1 MRIAGSSHS
10 GTAESWRVA
19 AEQTQGQISEQTR
32 LFERARLEL
41 ARLHAS
47 GGVSLREVWLKLASL
62 VANALDV
69 DRVGVWVLVDEGRAI
84 RCRYLLQR
92 SSKDLFQG
100 AVLRAQDFPEYF
112 DALRA
117 RRTLPAADAQ
127 TSGLTRE
134 LRESYLQ
141 PLGITSMLDAPIYL
155 EGRVVGVV
163 CHEHVGPQ
171 RNWSGAESDFASAV
185 ADNIARLYHEHER
198 QSAQTALQAYEKH
211 LMELHRMEAM
221 GRIAAGI
228 AHDFRGVLGAAMGYA
243 ELIRR
248 VPQLPAD
255 ADRYSQRI
263 VEVLQRGS
271 AMTQEVMNF
280 GKDSPVSPRVIEVP
294 AIVESMGGMFRV
306 LLGSRIRL
314 HMHQEPAVSRIFIDA
329 SQLERL
335 LLNLVL
341 NARDAMPDG
350 GELTIS
356 TQDTVA
362 DDEDG
367 ESATFVAIAVADT
380 GVGMDSATRQNVF
393 KPFFTTKGTEG
404 TGLGLAIVEQ
414 IVLRAGGFIRLDSE
428 VGKGTT
434 VTIYMPRIAAA
445 L

>member
-1 MRIAGSSHS
+1 MA
-10 GTAESWRVA
+10 V
-19 AEQTQGQISEQTR
+19 EQIQGQVSEQTR

-47 GGVSLREVWLKLASL
+47 GGVPLRDVWLQLADL
-62 VANALDV
+62 VANALEV
-69 DRVGVWVLVDEGRAI
+69 DRVGVWVLIDEGRAI

-92 SSKDLFQG
+92 SSKDVFQG

-141 PLGITSMLDAPIYL
+141 PLNITSMLDAPIYL

-163 CHEHVGPQ
+163 CHEHIGPQ

-185 ADNIARLYHEHER
+185 ADNIARLYQEHER
-198 QSAQTALQAYEKH
+198 QNAQTALHAYERH

-248 VPQLPAD
+248 VPHLPAD

-280 GKDSPVSPRVIEVP
+280 GKDSPVTPRVIEIP
-294 AIVESMGGMFRV
+294 AIVESMSGMFRV
-306 LLGSRIRL
+306 LLGSIRL
-314 HMHQEPAVSRIFIDA
+314 HVHHEPAVSRVFIDA
-329 SQLERL
+329 SQLERV

-341 NARDAMPDG
+341 NARDAMPG
-350 GELTIS
+350 GGDLTI
-356 TQDTVA
+356 TTRDTVT

-367 ESATFVAIAVADT
+367 ESATFVAITIADT
-380 GVGMDSATRQNVF
+380 GVGMDAATRENVF
-393 KPFFTTKGTEG
+393 KPFFTTKGSEG
-404 TGLGLAIVEQ
+404 TGLGLAIVDQ

-428 VGKGTT
+428 VGRGTT
-434 VTIYMPRIAAA
+434 LSIFLPRIAAA

>member
-1 MRIAGSSHS
+1 MAAGQ
-10 GTAESWRVA
+10 V
-19 AEQTQGQISEQTR
+19 QGQISEQTR

-47 GGVSLREVWLKLASL
+47 GGVSLREVWRNLADL

-69 DRVGVWVLVDEGRAI
+69 DRVGVWVLIDEGRAL

-117 RRTLPAADAQ
+117 RRTLPAADAL

-163 CHEHVGPQ
+163 CHEHIGPQ
-171 RNWSGAESDFASAV
+171 RNWTGAESDFASAV

-198 QSAQTALQAYEKH
+198 QSAQTALQAYEQH

-294 AIVESMGGMFRV
+294 AIVDSMGGMFRV

-314 HMHQEPAVSRIFIDA
+314 HLAPEPAVSRVFIDA

-350 GELTIS
+350 GELTIA
-356 TQDTVA
+356 TKDTLA

-367 ESATFVAIAVADT
+367 ETATFVAITVTDT
-380 GVGMDSATRQNVF
+380 GIGMDAATRANVF
-393 KPFFTTKGTEG
+393 KPFFTTKGSEG

-414 IVLRAGGFIRLDSE
+414 IVLRAGGFIRLESE
-428 VGKGTT
+428 PRKGTT
-434 VTIYMPRIAAA
+434 ISIYMPRIAAA

>member
-1 MRIAGSSHS
+1 M
-10 GTAESWRVA
+10 A
-19 AEQTQGQISEQTR
+19 AEQDQGSVSQQTR

-47 GGVSLREVWLKLASL
+47 GGVSLREVWLKLADL

-112 DALRA
+112 QALRA

-134 LRESYLQ
+134 LREAYLQ

-163 CHEHVGPQ
+163 CHEHIGPQ

-198 QSAQTALQAYEKH
+198 QNAQTALDAYEQH

-248 VPQLPAD
+248 IPELPAD

-263 VEVLQRGS
+263 VEVLQRGN

-294 AIVESMGGMFRV
+294 AIVTSMGGMFRV
-306 LLGSRIRL
+306 LLGNRIKL
-314 HMHQEPAVSRIFIDA
+314 QLVCQPAVSRVFIDA
-329 SQLERL
+329 MQLERL

-350 GELTIS
+350 GELTIA
-356 TQDTVA
+356 TQDALATA
-362 DDEDG
+362 EDG
-367 ESATFVAIAVADT
+367 ESATFVAITVADT
-380 GVGMDSATRQNVF
+380 GVGMDTATRENVF
-393 KPFFTTKGTEG
+393 KPFFTTKGADG

-414 IVLRAGGFIRLDSE
+414 IVLRAGGFIRLESE
-428 VGKGTT
+428 LGKGTT
-434 VTIYMPRIAAA
+434 VSVYMPRIAAA
-445 L
+445 A

>member
-10 GTAESWRVA
+10 GTVGSLRVA
-19 AEQTQGQISEQTR
+19 AETQGQVSEQTR

-198 QSAQTALQAYEKH
+198 QSAQTALHAYEKH

-228 AHDFRGVLGAAMGYA
+228 AHDFRGVLGAAIGYA

-294 AIVESMGGMFRV
+294 AIVDSMGGMFRV

-314 HMHQEPAVSRIFIDA
+314 HLNQEAAVSRVFIDA

-350 GELTIS
+350 GELTIA
-356 TQDTVA
+356 TRDTLA

-367 ESATFVAIAVADT
+367 ESATFVAITVADT
-380 GVGMDSATRQNVF
+380 GVGIDTATRQNVF
-393 KPFFTTKGTEG
+393 KPFFTTKGSEG

-434 VTIYMPRIAAA
+434 VSIFMPRIAAA